1 MFEVI
6 IEIRVKQS
14 TTQETIDKILAS
26 SPPNPVYGKVAI
38 EGTLTLAAES
48 QVIQLAGIPT
58 QEAFGNI
65 DVTVGSGKADGLV
78 RFFISVVTESR
89 TFVRDVLAAVT
100 AGGD

>member
-1 MFEVI
+1 MFEVS

-14 TTQETIDKILAS
+14 TAQETIDKILAS
-26 SPPNPVYGKVAI
+26 SPPNSIYGKDAI

-65 DVTVGSGKADGLV
+65 DVTVGPGKADGLSSDSS
-78 RFFISVVTESR
+78 SVWSQR
-89 TFVRDVLAAVT
+89 AARSSVMFSSPR
-100 AGGD
+100 